1 MLLLAGGALTA
12 VAHARQH
19 GSPTTLSPGHR
30 NASNSPWG
38 DRSNPGKD
46 PGRQSRHATIAAI
59 LARRAKQPRVPSVA
73 ELTERQSASAATT
86 ASVATTELAR
96 SAYTPIVEYI
106 PLQQPASKPGAN
118 FDSALREL
126 IVAARSNEGA
136 RDLRGF
142 IRPSVQNGE
151 GWKAAKKAASGGCVR
166 EWQTQIRKWF
176 SPPRG
181 ATEGDCKYA
190 CTHDR
195 STWCVGYEFAADG
208 GGTCKLY
215 DDCTKEG
222 RRIEAPRSRAQLDPA
237 AIPVDTPLW
246 PAIGENRD
254 PPPKSGG
261 RLQPKD
267 TSSKPTTA
275 YPNGR
280 DYSSGSRCGESWDDA
295 AVKCGMEC
303 GTGCNGIQD
312 MCYLDL
318 PTCDHKNPAGKCWAY
333 SGGVSD
339 SWCATAS
346 AMIDGSDRT
355 KDKEDSFYNLCMCE
369 EIVVGPE
376 ARTNK
381 YVAPMNASTLPPR
394 DADLVALV
402 VEEGELHP
410 GLPECTWKPPPGCT
424 NVTQYECVEG
434 AAARKCSGENWF
446 NQPEQCGASCV
457 HTALLRPPPYYAV
470 WRSGPRA
477 RPWQSNSQLP
487 HYAAKDAVRDPKT
500 QWAFDHPKRILMSV
514 WCKSSQ
520 IEFVG
525 VSLFS
530 PAYEQKARRLLGSCN
545 MKGLCCKATMVGSNF
560 MGPET
565 PEGTDAFRYRMI
577 ALKPLFLLDQM
588 EKTLEPVV
596 FLDVDLEFH
605 QFPELFLDNSWP
617 EGPRDVALFNFWAN
631 ETNLTNRHTPN
642 IGSAVAYFNKTF
654 RAKKLLNAWA
664 EAMQYGT
671 NQHAPDDQVLD
682 KLLNEGGWLERVSLG
697 WLPSSYLRLMPSYYR
712 GVQAVIDHD
721 HGSAPGIDGHSR
733 VKPKLPPTFWTEP
746 VNEEAYM
753 DAAAAAVAAANAA
766 DPNSVGADDPNAP
779 PVPVQ
784 APAPVV
790 APVPEMAPLGQAP
803 APVAVPA
810 PVPVVPATGP
820 TVARSAEN
828 PNGCMIAAQ
837 GECGPMQAIPLPA
850 GGVCTGESKCCSAGG
865 YCGSGPLY
873 CGEGMQAEYSHSHKL
888 CGGADAGKKDEGT
901 VASRAG
907 AGPKPAAPLA
917 RTSASAPAPQA
928 AAAPAP
934 EIPKFDPL
942 PATPAVQD
950 PYDPALS
957 NTDGLYRPP
966 VPGAAPAPVGQG
978 TGRSAEFNPV
988 ANDGLH
994 HPSENLLLV

>member
-1 MLLLAGGALTA
+1 MTARLSPPRKSSAEKGSLLLGVAVSHMLLVASCVPG
-12 VAHARQH
+12 AHARPH
-19 GSPTTLSPGHR
+19 SVPAALSPGDR
-30 NASNSPWG
+30 SRRISPWG
-38 DRSNPGKD
+38 DQGAVHAKI
-46 PGRQSRHATIAAI
+46 ATILAARTGR
-59 LARRAKQPRVPSVA
+59 ARSPSVA
-73 ELTERQSASAATT
+73 ELTERQTT
-86 ASVATTELAR
+86 SVTTELL
-96 SAYTPIVEYI
+96 YI
-106 PLQQPASKPGAN
+106 PHAFKKSRSSVSRN
-118 FDSALREL
+118 FTRLS
-126 IVAARSNEGA
+126 
-136 RDLRGF
+136 
-142 IRPSVQNGE
+142 
-151 GWKAAKKAASGGCVR
+151 KAAGGT
-166 EWQTQIRKWF
+166 EDEEDGEEHDF
-176 SPPRG
+176 SRG
-181 ATEGDCKYA
+181 A
-190 CTHDR
+190 
-195 STWCVGYEFAADG
+195 
-208 GGTCKLY
+208 
-215 DDCTKEG
+215 
-222 RRIEAPRSRAQLDPA
+222 
-237 AIPVDTPLW
+237 
-246 PAIGENRD
+246 
-254 PPPKSGG
+254 
-261 RLQPKD
+261 
-267 TSSKPTTA
+267 
-275 YPNGR
+275 
-280 DYSSGSRCGESWDDA
+280 RCGESWDDA
-295 AVKCGMEC
+295 AVKCGQEC
-303 GTGCNGIQD
+303 LTGCGNTGGI
-312 MCYLDL
+312 CYDDL
-318 PTCDHKNPAGKCWAY
+318 PTCDHKHPAGKCWAF

-339 SWCATAS
+339 SWCASAAAS
-346 AMIDGSDRT
+346 IGDDGAG
-355 KDKEDSFYNLCMCE
+355 FYKMCICE
-369 EIVVGPE
+369 EVVVGKD
-376 ARTNK
+376 TMTDK
-381 YVAPMNASTLPPR
+381 YVKPPNATELPRR
-394 DADLVALV
+394 DDQSMALV
-402 VEEGELHP
+402 KERGDIHP
-410 GLPECTWKPPPGCT
+410 GLPDCTWRPDKGCS
-424 NVTQYECVEG
+424 NVSQYECIEG
-434 AAARKCSGENWF
+434 PSAGKCSGDNWYY
-446 NQPEQCGASCV
+446 NPKHCSASCV
-457 HTALLRPPPYYAV
+457 HTSLLSPPPYYAI
-470 WRSGPRA
+470 WRTGPRA
-477 RPWQSNSQLP
+477 RPWPPNSELP
-487 HYAAKDAVRDPKT
+487 HYAAKNAKLSDKQT

-530 PAYEQKARRLLGSCN
+530 PAYEVKARRLLGSCN
-545 MKGLCCKATMVGSNF
+545 LNGVCCKATMVGSDF
-560 MGPET
+560 MGAST
-565 PEGTDAFRYRMI
+565 PEGSDEFRFRMI

-588 EKTLEPVV
+588 DKTQEPVI

-605 QFPELFLDNSWP
+605 QFPDLFLADSWP
-617 EGPRDVALFNFWAN
+617 DGPRDVALFNFWAN
-631 ETNLTNRHTPN
+631 ETNMTYRHTPN
-642 IGSAVAYFNKTF
+642 IGSAVAYFNQTY
-654 RAKKLLNAWA
+654 RAKHLLTAWA
-664 EAMQYGT
+664 EAMQYST
-671 NQHAPDDQVLD
+671 NSRAPDDQVLD
-682 KLLNEGGWLERVSLG
+682 TLLKEGGWLERVSLG

>member
-1 MLLLAGGALTA
+1 M
-12 VAHARQH
+12 
-19 GSPTTLSPGHR
+19 
-30 NASNSPWG
+30 
-38 DRSNPGKD
+38 
-46 PGRQSRHATIAAI
+46 
-59 LARRAKQPRVPSVA
+59 A
-73 ELTERQSASAATT
+73 ELTERQTT
-86 ASVATTELAR
+86 SVTTELQ
-96 SAYTPIVEYI
+96 YI
-106 PLQQPASKPGAN
+106 PHEFKKSRSSAGRN
-118 FDSALREL
+118 FTRLS
-126 IVAARSNEGA
+126 
-136 RDLRGF
+136 
-142 IRPSVQNGE
+142 
-151 GWKAAKKAASGGCVR
+151 KAAGGT
-166 EWQTQIRKWF
+166 EEEDEEDGEEHDF
-176 SPPRG
+176 SRG
-181 ATEGDCKYA
+181 A
-190 CTHDR
+190 
-195 STWCVGYEFAADG
+195 
-208 GGTCKLY
+208 
-215 DDCTKEG
+215 
-222 RRIEAPRSRAQLDPA
+222 
-237 AIPVDTPLW
+237 
-246 PAIGENRD
+246 
-254 PPPKSGG
+254 
-261 RLQPKD
+261 
-267 TSSKPTTA
+267 
-275 YPNGR
+275 
-280 DYSSGSRCGESWDDA
+280 RCGESWDDA
-295 AVKCGMEC
+295 AVKCGQEC
-303 GTGCNGIQD
+303 LTGCGNTGGI
-312 MCYLDL
+312 CYDDL
-318 PTCDHKNPAGKCWAY
+318 PTCDHKHPAGKCWAF

-339 SWCATAS
+339 SWCASAAAS
-346 AMIDGSDRT
+346 IGDDGGG
-355 KDKEDSFYNLCMCE
+355 FYKMCICE
-369 EIVVGPE
+369 EVVVGKDTLTEKFLKP
-376 ARTNK
+376 
-381 YVAPMNASTLPPR
+381 PNATELPRR
-394 DADLVALV
+394 DDQGMALV
-402 VEEGELHP
+402 KERGEIHP
-410 GLPECTWKPPPGCT
+410 GLPDCTWRPGKGCS
-424 NVTQYECVEG
+424 NVSQYECIEG
-434 AAARKCSGENWF
+434 PSAGKCSGDNWYYD
-446 NQPEQCGASCV
+446 PEHCSVSCV
-457 HTALLRPPPYYAV
+457 HTSLLSPPPYYAI
-470 WRSGPRA
+470 WRTGPRA
-477 RPWQSNSQLP
+477 RPWPANSELP
-487 HYAAKDAVRDPKT
+487 HYAAKNAKLSDKQR

-810 PVPVVPATGP
+810 PVLVVPATGP

-917 RTSASAPAPQA
+917 RNSASAPVPQA

-942 PATPAVQD
+942 PATAVQD

-978 TGRSAEFNPV
+978 TGRSAEFNPE
-988 ANDGLH
+988 ANDGLYR
-994 HPSENLLLV
+994 PSEYLLLV

>member
-1 MLLLAGGALTA
+1 MLLA
-12 VAHARQH
+12 VAAAAAPARQH
-19 GSPTTLSPGHR
+19 GSPTTLSAGQR
-30 NASNSPWG
+30 NASTSPRG
-38 DRSNPGKD
+38 DRSSPGND
-46 PGRQSRHATIAAI
+46 SGRQSRQATIAAI
-59 LARRAKQPRVPSVA
+59 LARRAKQPRVSSVA

-86 ASVATTELAR
+86 ELAR
-96 SAYTPIVEYI
+96 NAYTPIFEYI

-126 IVAARSNEGA
+126 MVAARSNEGA
-136 RDLRGF
+136 RDSRDF
-142 IRPSVQNGE
+142 IRPSVQTGE
-151 GWKAAKKAASGGCVR
+151 GWKAAKKAVSGGCVR

-176 SPPRG
+176 SPPRE

-195 STWCVGYEFAADG
+195 STWCVGYEFDSEG

-215 DDCTKEG
+215 DDCIKEG
-222 RRIEAPRSRAQLDPA
+222 RRVEVPRARAQLDPA
-237 AIPVDTPLW
+237 AKPVDTPLW
-246 PAIGENRD
+246 PAIGENNN
-254 PPPKSGG
+254 PPPNSGG
-261 RLQPKD
+261 RLKPKD
-267 TSSKPTTA
+267 PSKPTKE

-312 MCYLDL
+312 MCYRDL

-355 KDKEDSFYNLCMCE
+355 KDKEDSFYNLCICE

-376 ARTNK
+376 ARTTR
-381 YVAPMNASTLPPR
+381 YVAPINASTLPPR

-402 VEEGELHP
+402 VEEGELPP

-424 NVTQYECVEG
+424 NVTQYECLEG

-457 HTALLRPPPYYAV
+457 HTALLHPPPYYAV

-477 RPWQSNSQLP
+477 RPWLSNSVLP

-525 VSLFS
+525 VSMFS
-530 PAYEQKARRLLGSCN
+530 PAYEEKARRLLGSCN
-545 MKGLCCKATMVGSNF
+545 LKGVCCKATMMASDFLGAS
-560 MGPET
+560 T

-712 GVQAVIDHD
+712 GVHAVIDHD

-733 VKPKLPPTFWTEP
+733 VKPKLPPTYWTEP

-790 APVPEMAPLGQAP
+790 PVPEMAPLGQAP

-810 PVPVVPATGP
+810 PAPVVPATGP
-820 TVARSAEN
+820 TVARSATN
-828 PNGCMIAAQ
+828 PNGCLTAAQ
-837 GECGPMQAIPLPA
+837 GDCGPLQAAPLPA

-873 CGEGMQAEYSHSHKL
+873 CGEGIQAEYSHSHKL
-888 CGGADAGKKDEGT
+888 CGGAAAGQKDEET
-901 VASRAG
+901 VASRAA
-907 AGPKPAAPLA
+907 AGQKPAAPVA
-917 RTSASAPAPQA
+917 RTSASAPAPQV

-942 PATPAVQD
+942 PATPVQD

-957 NTDGLYRPP
+957 STDGLYRPP

-978 TGRSAEFNPV
+978 TGRSAEFNPA
-988 ANDGLH
+988 ANDGLY
-994 HPSENLLLV
+994 HPSEYLLLV